1 MTDDRKAVDAEPD
14 RERIRDMIEIS
25 AVAQVARV
33 AAFAA
38 FTATFAL
45 CGSIASAQEEP
56 GPWIPPAGSVAGPS
70 SLNLPESAEPPAT
83 YAPARDAAAPAS
95 PRLLSPVYRGP
106 EEPAPASHSMPA
118 SGPAY
123 ASGPGY
129 AGPPAGR
136 PPESLAQAAPVP
148 MQGSGPAYVASS
160 APPGALPPARRPAPL
175 PPADPSDFERDFQ
188 RGLVAPS
195 AFTADVSPEAE
206 VPSSTTGDG
215 AEAKRP
221 LPPKPGPGEAL
232 KSSTGQFPYAATFG
246 SLAAVLGAF
255 FIFVWFQKRGSKR
268 GVRALP
274 PEVVEP
280 LGTIPFVSRQAL
292 HVVRFGSK
300 ILLVNVTLGGSE
312 TLAEIDDPRE
322 AERILALCRRNRP
335 DALGRTFRE
344 VLGTPRPAAGASS
357 NDRSRGAAHA

>member
-1 MTDDRKAVDAEPD
+1 MNSDRDAVDAETD
-14 RERIRDMIEIS
+14 RERIRDMIKIS

-38 FTATFAL
+38 FAAGSIFGPTFA
-45 CGSIASAQEEP
+45 GAQEEP
-56 GPWIPPAGSVAGPS
+56 GPWMPPAGSVAGPS
-70 SLNLPESAEPPAT
+70 SVDRQEAPAPSAGSYPPARG
-83 YAPARDAAAPAS
+83 PGGEAS
-95 PRLLSPVYRGP
+95 PRLLAPVYRGP
-106 EEPAPASHSMPA
+106 EATASAPHAAPAAANS
-118 SGPAY
+118 Y
-123 ASGPGY
+123 ADRRL
-129 AGPPAGR
+129 ADLAAR
-136 PPESLAQAAPVP
+136 PPEADYPPSSQSPFPNPQRTLVP
-148 MQGSGPAYVASS
+148 PS
-160 APPGALPPARRPAPL
+160 ALPAARIPAPL
-175 PPADPSDFERDFQ
+175 PPADSSRLARDFD
-188 RGLVAPS
+188 RGFASPS
-195 AFTADVSPEAE
+195 SYATDVSPEADAA
-206 VPSSTTGDG
+206 PSATGDD

-232 KSSTGQFPYAATFG
+232 KSSTGQCPYAATFG

-268 GVRALP
+268 GVGALP

-300 ILLVNVTLGGSE
+300 ILLVNVTIGGSE

-322 AERILALCRRNRP
+322 AERILALCRRHRP
-335 DALGRTFRE
+335 DSLGRTFRE
-344 VLGTPRPAAGASS
+344 VLGSPRPATGAAS